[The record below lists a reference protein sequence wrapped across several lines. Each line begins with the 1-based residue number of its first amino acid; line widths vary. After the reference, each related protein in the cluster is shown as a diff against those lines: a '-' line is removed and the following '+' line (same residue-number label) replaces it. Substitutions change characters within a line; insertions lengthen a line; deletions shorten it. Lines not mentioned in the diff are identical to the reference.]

1 MTTRHFE
8 RTGQDLDWFESIT
21 GFKEGNY
28 QETKSKLIFEHN
40 SLYSRANQK
49 RFDLGQFEL
58 AQLQD
63 LRHRVITSHATD
75 PSNVQTN
82 SPLIRGI
89 SADAYRLHCSPET
102 NGAVVQVASQFNLLE
117 MAAPSVSPED
127 GVTRYQHDHTQGP
140 ACALAAGPATL
151 FRNYGIWVNSQQGQT
166 SGQQVNTLHDIIAVL
181 DIQGIEMR
189 NGYAMIDTDGL
200 YDLSKKMK
208 GITEVRREELKGL
221 LKVGVHWNTVVTATG
236 APDGQKV
243 TQVFCSALPI
253 AYNKNRAPDLWEPL
267 ARLVLEA
274 CYEAT
279 ILVGVLN
286 AQATGNPRVYLTRVG
301 GGVFGNDGNWIDSA
315 IEKALDKA
323 RGAPLDV
330 ILVSR

>member
-1 MTTRHFE
+1 MATRHFE
-8 RTGQDLDWFESIT
+8 RAGQDLDWFESIT

-28 QETKSKLIFEHN
+28 QETKSKLVFEHN
-40 SLYSRANQK
+40 CLYSSANQK

-63 LRHRVITSHATD
+63 LRHRVMKSGLANPHD
-75 PSNVQTN
+75 MQKN
-82 SPLIRGI
+82 SPSVKGI
-89 SADAYRLHCSPET
+89 SADAYRLHCTPET

-117 MAAPSVSPED
+117 MASPSISPED

-140 ACALAAGPATL
+140 ACAMAAGPATL

-221 LKVGVHWNTVVTATG
+221 LKVGVHWNTAVTATG
-236 APDGQKV
+236 APEGQKV

-253 AYNKNRAPDLWEPL
+253 AYNKNRSLDLWEPL
-267 ARLVLEA
+267 ASLVLEA

-279 ILVGVLN
+279 VLIGVLN

-301 GGVFGNDGNWIDSA
+301 GGVFGNAGDWIDTA
-315 IEKALDKA
+315 IEKALNKVS
-323 RGAPLDV
+323 GSNLDV